1 MRVTGITLDFA
12 GQARRLRIDIRE
24 GTGYF
29 LLKPVLGGVNSQG
42 GHAMPDANDGLTLE
56 GLARILRDHMDGTAA
71 RFAEV
76 GARIDD
82 LRREV
87 VGVAGMVR
95 DLSQVVLRQVDE
107 VAEHRRE
114 LEEHR
119 RLHEEHRQDVRQI
132 FSRME
137 QRDAR
142 LEETNR
148 EFRARMA
155 EHDARFE
162 AMSRD
167 IRQIL
172 DALERRGG
180 DGGRRP

>member
-1 MRVTGITLDFA
+1 
-12 GQARRLRIDIRE
+12 
-24 GTGYF
+24 
-29 LLKPVLGGVNSQG
+29 
-42 GHAMPDANDGLTLE
+42 MPNPKDGLTLA
-56 GLARILRDHMDGTAA
+56 GLARILRDHMNGTAA

-76 GARIDD
+76 GAGIDD
-82 LRREV
+82 LRRENAE
-87 VGVAGMVR
+87 VAGMVR
-95 DLSQVVLRQVDE
+95 ALSQIVLRQVDE

-119 RLHEEHRQDVRQI
+119 RFHEEHRQQIRQI

-142 LEETNR
+142 IEELNR

-162 AMSRD
+162 AMSRE

-172 DALERRGG
+172 DALRRLGG
-180 DGGRRP
+180 DGGGRGRRQT

>member
-1 MRVTGITLDFA
+1 MVDS
-12 GQARRLRIDIRE
+12 D
-24 GTGYF
+24 
-29 LLKPVLGGVNSQG
+29 
-42 GHAMPDANDGLTLE
+42 DGLTLE
-56 GLARILRDHMDGTAA
+56 GLAQILRDHMEGTAA

-87 VGVAGMVR
+87 AGVAGMVR
-95 DLSQVVLRQVDE
+95 DLSQIVLRQVDE

-119 RLHEEHRQDVRQI
+119 RLHEEHRQHIRQV
-132 FSRME
+132 FARME
-137 QRDAR
+137 QTDAR
-142 LEETNR
+142 IEQQNTRIEEISR
-148 EFRARMA
+148 E
-155 EHDARFE
+155 
-162 AMSRD
+162 

-180 DGGRRP
+180 DGGPRRE

>member
-1 MRVTGITLDFA
+1 
-12 GQARRLRIDIRE
+12 
-24 GTGYF
+24 
-29 LLKPVLGGVNSQG
+29 
-42 GHAMPDANDGLTLE
+42 MPTPRGGLTLQR
-56 GLARILRDHMDGTAA
+56 LAGILRDHMDGTAA

-76 GARIDD
+76 GMRIDD

-87 VGVAGMVR
+87 AGAAGMVR

-107 VAEHRRE
+107 VADHRRE

-119 RLHEEHRQDVRQI
+119 QHVRQI
-132 FSRME
+132 FARME
-137 QRDAR
+137 QNDAR
-142 LEETNR
+142 SEETAR

-167 IRQIL
+167 IRRIL
-172 DALERRGG
+172 DALDRRGG
-180 DGGRRP
+180 DGGGRQP